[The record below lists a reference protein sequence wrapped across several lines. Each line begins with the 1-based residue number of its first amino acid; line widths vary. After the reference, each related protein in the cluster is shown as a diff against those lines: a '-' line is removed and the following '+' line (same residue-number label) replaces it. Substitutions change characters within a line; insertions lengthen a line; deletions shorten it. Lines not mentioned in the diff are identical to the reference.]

1 MIIELKTSKFRH
13 EDAGQLNF
21 YLNYVKKELNKE
33 NDNEPI
39 GIILCTEKDRIHVEF
54 TLSGINNKMFVS
66 KYKLYLPTKEELER
80 EVKRLL

>member
-1 MIIELKTSKFRH
+1 MGAIGMHMTKMLSNGNH
-13 EDAGQLNF
+13 EIVVID
-21 YLNYVKKELNKE
+21 KKELNKE

-39 GIILCTEKDRIHVEF
+39 GIILCTEKDHVQVEF
-54 TLSGINNKMFVS
+54 ALSGIGKKMFVS